1 MNRLWLITLALLP
14 MIVSAAP
21 RNIIVDTDA
30 GSDDMMALAFLL
42 SRTDVNI
49 EAITVV
55 NGLAHVKSG
64 AANVLRLLTLAGKP
78 RIPVYVGRETPLSGA
93 NEFPSS
99 WRQIADAMPGS
110 GLPETKSNLETE
122 TAAAYLTRRLKI
134 TTRSVSI
141 LALGPLTNIAEALAG
156 LPRGAY
162 PVDDMVIM
170 GGAVR
175 VRGNLSDGMGT
186 AENASAEWNIYI
198 DLTAARTVFQ
208 SGLRFRLVPLDAC
221 NKVPFDAAFVDEFA
235 KRAKTPLGRLVSTL
249 LESSRP
255 LINGHIFFAW
265 DPLAAVALI
274 NPAVLK
280 ISSVAIAV
288 MDKAP
293 EAGRTAEDPKSTNM
307 VRVALDAEPASF
319 RKTFMDTFAGPAKR

>member
-1 MNRLWLITLALLP
+1 MNRLGFATLALLP
-14 MIVSAAP
+14 AIALAAP

-30 GSDDMMALAFLL
+30 GSDDMMAIAFLL
-42 SRTDVNI
+42 SRSDVNI

-55 NGLAHVKSG
+55 NGIAHVKSG
-64 AANVLRLLTLAGKP
+64 AANVLRLLDLAGKTN
-78 RIPVYVGRETPLSGA
+78 IPVYAGRDMPLTGA

-99 WRQIADAMPGS
+99 WREIADALPGA
-110 GLPETKSNLETE
+110 GLPETARKPEAES
-122 TAAAYLTRRLKI
+122 AAAYLIRRLKV
-134 TTRSVSI
+134 TARPVSI

-175 VRGNLSDGMGT
+175 VPGNLSGGIGMP
-186 AENASAEWNIYI
+186 ENNTAEWNIYI
-198 DLTAARTVFQ
+198 DPAAARTVFE

-221 NKVPFDAAFVDEFA
+221 NKVPFDAGFLDEFA
-235 KRAKTPLGRLVSTL
+235 KRSKTPLGKFVLAL
-249 LESSRP
+249 LGSSRT
-255 LINGHIFFAW
+255 LIDEHIFYAW

-280 ISSVAIAV
+280 ISSVALEV
-288 MDKAP
+288 LDKAP
-293 EAGRTAEDPKSTNM
+293 DVGRTIEDPKARSM

-319 RKTFMDTFAGPAKR
+319 RKTFMDSFAATAKR